1 MSSIQDR
8 YKEVLGEVEAIASTC
23 GRPVPTVVVVS
34 KNRSPDEIREAYD
47 AGARHFGENRAQ
59 GFQEH
64 REALADLSDI
74 AWHFIGHL
82 QTNKVSKVVGQA
94 TLVHSVDS
102 IRLLEC
108 LDNRARRTKSE
119 PVPVLLQ
126 VNVSGEQQKHG
137 FEPAGL
143 EAALRFA
150 ERLEH
155 VTIQGLMTMGPLDA
169 SEETQDEVFSKLRS
183 VHEDL
188 LASSDGL
195 YQGDQLSMGMSQD
208 FRSAIRQGATMLRI
222 GTSIFESQGGN

>member
-1 MSSIQDR
+1 MSSLQDR
-8 YKEVLGEVEAIASTC
+8 YSEVLGEVESVAAAC
-23 GRPVPTVVVVS
+23 GRPAPTLVVVS
-34 KNRSPDEIREAYD
+34 KNRTPEEIREVYQ

-59 GFQEH
+59 GFSEH
-64 REALADLSDI
+64 SEALADLADI
-74 AWHFIGHL
+74 HWHFIGHL
-82 QTNKVSKVVGQA
+82 QTNKVSKVVGSA
-94 TLVHSVDS
+94 SLVHSVDS

-143 EAALRFA
+143 DAALRFA

-155 VTIQGLMTMGPLDA
+155 VTIQGLMTMGPLEA
-169 SEETQDEVFSKLRS
+169 SEETQDEVFTRLRTC
-183 VHEDL
+183 HEEL
-188 LASSDGL
+188 LVRSEGR

-208 FRSAIRQGATMLRI
+208 YRSAIRQGATMVRI
-222 GTSIFESQGGN
+222 GSAIFQEQGGT

>member
-8 YKEVLGEVEAIASTC
+8 YNAVLTEVESIASGC
-23 GRPVPTVVVVS
+23 GRPPPTLVVVS
-34 KNRSPDEIREAYD
+34 KNRTPDEIREAYQ

-64 REALADLSDI
+64 RDALADLADI
-74 AWHFIGHL
+74 QWHFIGHL
-82 QTNKVSKVVGQA
+82 QTNKVSKVVGCA
-94 TLVHSVDS
+94 SLVHSVDS

-108 LDNRARRTKSE
+108 LDNRARRTKAA

-137 FEPAGL
+137 FEPAAL
-143 EAALRFA
+143 DAALRFA

-155 VTIQGLMTMGPLDA
+155 VSIQGLMTMGPLDA
-169 SEETQDEVFSKLRS
+169 SEETQDEVFEKLRS
-183 VHEDL
+183 CHEAL
-188 LASSDGL
+188 LTSSEGR

-208 FRSAIRQGATMLRI
+208 FRSAIRHGATMVRI
-222 GTSIFESQGGN
+222 GSAIFQSQGGT